1 MRNLIKLL
9 VRFAVTLGLLVWV
22 ISRVDVR
29 GFCETVKQA
38 RLGFLAAVWTIAV
51 GVLWFESVKMRLIL
65 TQQGCDLKTGNVFGA
80 SAVCSLYSMVMPGS
94 LSTGVKWYILK
105 GNTGKGSNVFS
116 SMMYNQLTEMAIVV
130 VLGLGAFIV
139 RNPLNRWQIQAVSA
153 GLLLLVSAGYLLF
166 LFSDRGVRINRF
178 LRKILR
184 VFPGRIRKAGEKVFT
199 QIETFQRLGWRF
211 HLTVLILTAISF
223 VVRGCGIYFF
233 ASVAANISVPPAVLV
248 WQYSFIYILG
258 RLPISIANL
267 GVREAV
273 LVTGLG
279 VYGVQPQSAV
289 LMSMIIFSNLLLM
302 ACIGAVWQIVG
313 VVGSKSK

>member
-153 GLLLLVSAGYLLF
+153 GVLLLVSAGDLLF

-233 ASVAANISVPPAVLV
+233 PAA
-248 WQYSFIYILG
+248 
-258 RLPISIANL
+258 
-267 GVREAV
+267 
-273 LVTGLG
+273 
-279 VYGVQPQSAV
+279 PQSPHKNPMPFNSFTFRAYHPDN
-289 LMSMIIFSNLLLM
+289 LPYSSNTCHKQQIRKDYHRHQHSRLRLDPVNTKPRHKHSLSYPK
-302 ACIGAVWQIVG
+302 IGNRDWQAAQYIN
-313 VVGSKSK
+313 K